1 MDIKD
6 YIDKN
11 RQRMLDELCDLLRIP
26 SVSADPDFNDDVK
39 RCAEAVASSLKKAGA
54 GNVEVMETPGH
65 PIVFGE
71 YHVSDEAPTVL
82 VYGHYDVQPPDP
94 IDLWDNPAF
103 DPIIK
108 TTPKHPEGAIFA
120 RGACDDKG
128 QMFMHVK
135 ALESMKASGDVP
147 CNIKF
152 IIEGEE
158 EVGSSHLDTFLET
171 HKDKLSADVV
181 LVSDTGIISN
191 DIPSITV
198 GLRGLSYVE
207 VEVTGPNRDLHS
219 GLYGGAAPNP
229 INILCEMIA
238 SLKDE
243 DQRIAVEGFYD
254 DVLELTK
261 EEREDM
267 ARAPFNEAEHRE
279 SIGIG
284 AHEGER
290 GYSPTERMSIRPT
303 LDINGIWGG
312 YIGKG

>member
-26 SVSADPDFNDDVK
+26 SVSADPTFDGDVK
-39 RCAEAVASSLKKAGA
+39 RCAAAVASSLQQAGA
-54 GNVEVMETPGH
+54 SNVEVMETPGH
-65 PIVFGE
+65 PIVFGQ

-135 ALESMKASGDVP
+135 ALESMKSSGDVP

-158 EVGSSHLDTFLET
+158 EVGSSHLDAFLEK

-229 INILCEMIA
+229 L
-238 SLKDE
+238 
-243 DQRIAVEGFYD
+243 
-254 DVLELTK
+254 
-261 EEREDM
+261 
-267 ARAPFNEAEHRE
+267 
-279 SIGIG
+279 
-284 AHEGER
+284 
-290 GYSPTERMSIRPT
+290 MSV
-303 LDINGIWGG
+303 
-312 YIGKG
+312 